1 MIVPLIVVLVF
12 SFFSVVAT
20 YLAVVEKDLM
30 GSAIFM
36 ALQGVCY
43 ALIYYTLIAPDVVVA
58 YIPVSSGLLPIMLL
72 AVLRKTERYEK

>member
-1 MIVPLIVVLVF
+1 VLVPLIVVLMF

-20 YLAVVEKDLM
+20 YLAVVERDLVN
-30 GSAIFM
+30 SAVFM

-43 ALIYYTLIAPDVVVA
+43 ALICYTLMAPDVVVA

-72 AVLRKTERYEK
+72 AVLRKTERYER

>member
-30 GSAIFM
+30 CSAILM

-43 ALIYYTLIAPDVVVA
+43 ALIYYTLMAPDVVVA